1 MDQSNYI
8 AILAAEAAYLAENL
22 FAYVNKLADRDI
34 FLIAFFFFFF
44 CLVPCF
50 AYTTLSGEAVITST
64 GKVAAA
70 FQRGWRDRCP
80 WLLS

>member
-1 MDQSNYI
+1 MDYI

-34 FLIAFFFFFF
+34 FLIAVFFCFFF
-44 CLVPCF
+44 CLVACF
-50 AYTTLSGEAVITST
+50 AYTTLSGEAVITSI
-64 GKVAAA
+64 GKVTAA
-70 FQRGWRDRCP
+70 FQRGWRDRYP

>member
-22 FAYVNKLADRDI
+22 FAYVNKLA
-34 FLIAFFFFFF
+34 FFF
-44 CLVPCF
+44 CLVACF
-50 AYTTLSGEAVITST
+50 AYTTLSGEAVITSI
-64 GKVAAA
+64 GKVTAA
-70 FQRGWRDRCP
+70 FQRGWRDRYP